1 MARVA
6 RQDPRVDPEA
16 LATRAAALVAAH
28 GAVPRSDWKVFR
40 PHVDSLR
47 PLLAAK
53 GVELGA
59 TTIRR
64 PLAEQISD
72 LVRAHECVAAKG
84 LEKRVK
90 GANAREVAAAVDALV
105 SKKLVVRILRANG
118 PGLVSAS
125 TDVVGGDA
133 VADLTRRIAVVQKL
147 LKASSTKKMS
157 LLESDVEALIS
168 SLSTSKL
175 ATTKAS
181 KPAIAEGERAL
192 ADEIARRVRAT
203 KLPMRVP
210 DLLRAL
216 GVPFDDAKR
225 ALVEGAARGLF
236 DLEPESGMGRL
247 SPDDA
252 LLCPAG
258 PMGTRLSWV
267 RARADA
273 GAKG

>member
-1 MARVA
+1 MARAA
-6 RQDPRVDPEA
+6 RQEQRIDLEA
-16 LATRAAALVAAH
+16 LATRAAALVAVH
-28 GAVPRSDWKVFR
+28 GAVPRSEWKAFR
-40 PHVDSLR
+40 PHLESLR
-47 PLLAAK
+47 PLLAEK

-64 PLAEQISD
+64 PLASQVTE
-72 LVRAHECVAAKG
+72 LFRAHECIAAKG

-105 SKKLVVRILRANG
+105 SRKILVRVLRKDG
-118 PGLVSAS
+118 PGLAPAA
-125 TDVVGGDA
+125 TEVVGRDA
-133 VADLTRRIAVVQKL
+133 VANLTRRIAELQKL
-147 LKASSTKKMS
+147 LKASTTKRLS
-157 LLESDVEALIS
+157 LLESDVEALIG
-168 SLSTSKL
+168 SLSTTGD
-175 ATTKAS
+175 A
-181 KPAIAEGERAL
+181 KPLPAERGPTL

-203 KLPMRVP
+203 NLPMRVP

-216 GVPFDDAKR
+216 GAPFDDAKR

-273 GAKG
+273 GAKS